1 MTEEQ
6 IYESPLE
13 VDPIEL
19 RKVIATLNL
28 NGAREIVDTY
38 PDADIASSLESLE
51 LNEQLIF
58 LRLLTT
64 SSAASIF
71 SYLDED
77 VQVELAKSFTEDWGM
92 KLLQELQSDELVD
105 VLDELPSN
113 VASKV
118 LAYTSSEKRNELNKL
133 LSYNDDEV
141 GSIMSIDIS
150 KLTKLIY
157 LWAST

>member
-64 SSAASIF
+64 SSAVSIF

-141 GSIMSIDIS
+141 G
-150 KLTKLIY
+150 KHNEY
-157 LWAST
+157 RYF

>member
-64 SSAASIF
+64 SSAAI
-71 SYLDED
+71 
-77 VQVELAKSFTEDWGM
+77 
-92 KLLQELQSDELVD
+92 
-105 VLDELPSN
+105 N
-113 VASKV
+113 
-118 LAYTSSEKRNELNKL
+118 
-133 LSYNDDEV
+133 
-141 GSIMSIDIS
+141 I
-150 KLTKLIY
+150 
-157 LWAST
+157 

>member
-64 SSAASIF
+64 SSLHQ
-71 SYLDED
+71 YL
-77 VQVELAKSFTEDWGM
+77 AT
-92 KLLQELQSDELVD
+92 
-105 VLDELPSN
+105 
-113 VASKV
+113 
-118 LAYTSSEKRNELNKL
+118 
-133 LSYNDDEV
+133 
-141 GSIMSIDIS
+141 
-150 KLTKLIY
+150 
-157 LWAST
+157 

>member
-64 SSAASIF
+64 SSAVI
-71 SYLDED
+71 
-77 VQVELAKSFTEDWGM
+77 
-92 KLLQELQSDELVD
+92 
-105 VLDELPSN
+105 N
-113 VASKV
+113 
-118 LAYTSSEKRNELNKL
+118 
-133 LSYNDDEV
+133 
-141 GSIMSIDIS
+141 I
-150 KLTKLIY
+150 
-157 LWAST
+157 

>member
-64 SSAASIF
+64 SSACI
-71 SYLDED
+71 
-77 VQVELAKSFTEDWGM
+77 
-92 KLLQELQSDELVD
+92 
-105 VLDELPSN
+105 N
-113 VASKV
+113 
-118 LAYTSSEKRNELNKL
+118 
-133 LSYNDDEV
+133 
-141 GSIMSIDIS
+141 I
-150 KLTKLIY
+150 
-157 LWAST
+157 